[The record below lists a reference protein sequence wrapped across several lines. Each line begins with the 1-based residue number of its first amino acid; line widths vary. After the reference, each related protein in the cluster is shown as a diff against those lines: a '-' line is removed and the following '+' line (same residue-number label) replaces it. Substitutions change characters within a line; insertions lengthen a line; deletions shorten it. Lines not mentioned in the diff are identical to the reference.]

1 MDFKQIT
8 DENFLLYA
16 ISHYNNPQCRG
27 VDEFNEDIL
36 RLVYIKRLV
45 KKYLNGGE
53 LRERLIMNH
62 IITLYNVFGIEPAT
76 RILLYKMEKDLMPVI
91 KSFLVYLQYIKPDNK
106 YFINIPIDNFI
117 VQKLRNV

>member
-1 MDFKQIT
+1 MDFKQLT

-16 ISHYNNPQCRG
+16 ISHYNNPQCKG

-62 IITLYNVFGIEPAT
+62 IITLYNVFGIEATT

>member
-1 MDFKQIT
+1 MDFKQLT

-16 ISHYNNPQCRG
+16 ISHYNNPQCKG
-27 VDEFNEDIL
+27 ADEFNEDIL

-62 IITLYNVFGIEPAT
+62 IITLYNVFGIEAAT

-91 KSFLVYLQYIKPDNK
+91 KSFLVYLQYIKSDNRQ
-106 YFINIPIDNFI
+106 FINIPIDNFI